1 MIISDDNSLVLILL
15 VGWLI
20 TFSFISESFTG
31 PIAMESI
38 PLLITPGINESGKD

>member
-15 VGWLI
+15 VVI
-20 TFSFISESFTG
+20 NHIQFYQRVITG